1 MEPVIMFKLAVD
13 FLLGLLSVPFLE
25 FIKAKLGWSQG
36 KALLLAVGVAAVLG
50 AAELAVAGYF
60 KVEAFTIDQLFYT
73 VSAVVAASQLY
84 YSKLQ
89 INKENGAVG

>member
-1 MEPVIMFKLAVD
+1 MEPVIMFKLLID

-25 FIKAKLGWSQG
+25 FIKSKLGWSQG

-89 INKENGAVG
+89 INKENDAVG